1 MSMPAWTHAQTTP
14 VPNPREAAKGG
25 CLVEDHVQT
34 PEGAQRAIDAG
45 IHIIAHG
52 RALTPEHHRQM
63 AQKGIFL
70 AGTDTPFTSCR
81 GTEAAFKDAVAR
93 QRDAWEKKVPV
104 TFSTDMD
111 YWNDRMKKA
120 NGDWRA
126 K

>member
-1 MSMPAWTHAQTTP
+1 MSVPAWTHAQTTP

-25 CLVEDHVQT
+25 CLVEGHVQT
-34 PEGAQRAIDAG
+34 PEGAHRAIDAG

-70 AGTDTPFTSCR
+70 AGTDTPFTAYR

-93 QRDAWEKKVPV
+93 LRDAWE
-104 TFSTDMD
+104 
-111 YWNDRMKKA
+111 
-120 NGDWRA
+120 
-126 K
+126 